1 MKWYLWFLLLVLLYM
16 STGVLIGT
24 DNRTPEGGYEFV
36 YPEKEE
42 PEQEVRIIEREVV
55 RKSSGKM
62 FGLFKERL
70 RLSLSWIIQI

>member
-1 MKWYLWFLLLVLLYM
+1 MIA
-16 STGVLIGT
+16 GVLEGS
-24 DNRTPEGGYEFV
+24 DNRTAEGGYEFV

-70 RLSLSWIIQI
+70 QLLLSWIIQM